1 MKHLRF
7 LWLSIFLVLG
17 TLSNV
22 PARGADKIKDAES
35 AAHDFEAAS
44 YQVVDSYQFPGV
56 KVIQFELGVLSH
68 YSYLL
73 VSGKEAWV
81 VDPGR
86 DTSAYVEA
94 AQKEGV
100 AITAVWLSHSHADFV
115 AGHMEL
121 STRLKIPIY
130 ASEKTAPVYPAKL
143 LKEGDR
149 QPVGDAVLE
158 FLETPGHTPDSMC
171 ALLYSRQ
178 NPQQPLAVLSGDT
191 LFIGSV
197 GRPDLLGEGMSAAS
211 LASMMFDT
219 WTQKLSKLPDSVMVF
234 PAHGAGSLCGAH
246 LSDEPTSTLG
256 EQRVSNPYL
265 AHKNRGEF
273 IAAVL
278 EGLPEAPQYFQ
289 HNAKLNHDGPEVVD
303 WEPKQLPWVEPS
315 QDLAD
320 PAKHYV
326 VDIRDASAYSAGH
339 IPNSVAIGLRGRL
352 ETWVGIMVPW
362 EAKLVLVGDE
372 KEVREALLRLHRVGY
387 HPQLLDINKWKAA
400 NLPLIASE
408 LISPQK
414 LYAQMQTAESP
425 QVLDVRLPSEWM
437 GLRIGTVINIPL
449 SELSRRAGKLDRT
462 LPVVAVCNSAYRST
476 MAVGMLER
484 AGMTKIA
491 SLAGGSEA
499 WIEAGLP
506 VFQAQAE
513 GSASSVPQRQIRL
526 ADRMSAAELKRLQQD
541 LPGTFQVADIR
552 TKEQFADYSLPAAEN
567 VDIAEL
573 LSNPA
578 YLTGAG
584 PLIVVDRDGSLAM
597 MVAGILSQKTARPIK
612 ALYGGLSA
620 YWSETA
626 FGGQMSVTAPKVAPQ
641 VTAPRGPAAAPTAP
655 AGAVPGASP
664 TKPKKKSAGC

>member
-1 MKHLRF
+1 MKRLRF
-7 LWLSIFLVLG
+7 LWLSMFVVLG

-22 PARGADKIKDAES
+22 PTRGADKVKDAES
-35 AAHDFEAAS
+35 ATHGFEAAS
-44 YQVVDSYQFPGV
+44 YQVVDSYQFPEV

-86 DTSAYVEA
+86 DTNVYLEA

-100 AITAVWLSHSHADFV
+100 TITGVWLSHSHADFV
-115 AGHMEL
+115 AGHVEL
-121 STRLKIPIY
+121 ASRLKIPIY
-130 ASEKTAPVYPAKL
+130 ASEKTAPLYPAKL

-197 GRPDLLGEGMSAAS
+197 GRPDLLGEGMSAAT

-278 EGLPEAPQYFQ
+278 DGLPEAPQYFK

-315 QDLAD
+315 QDLTD

-326 VDIRDASAYSAGH
+326 VDIRDAVGLFRRAYSQLGCHRSARPARNVGGYHGAVGGQVGPRGRRKRTPRGPVPAAPCRLPTATAGH
-339 IPNSVAIGLRGRL
+339 HQVESGESAVGR
-352 ETWVGIMVPW
+352 
-362 EAKLVLVGDE
+362 
-372 KEVREALLRLHRVGY
+372 VRV
-387 HPQLLDINKWKAA
+387 DS
-400 NLPLIASE
+400 ASE
-408 LISPQK
+408 TVCPNADRRVAAS
-414 LYAQMQTAESP
+414 A
-425 QVLDVRLPSEWM
+425 RRPS
-437 GLRIGTVINIPL
+437 
-449 SELSRRAGKLDRT
+449 
-462 LPVVAVCNSAYRST
+462 
-476 MAVGMLER
+476 AVGMDG
-484 AGMTKIA
+484 A
-491 SLAGGSEA
+491 
-499 WIEAGLP
+499 
-506 VFQAQAE
+506 
-513 GSASSVPQRQIRL
+513 
-526 ADRMSAAELKRLQQD
+526 ADRHRDQHPAE
-541 LPGTFQVADIR
+541 
-552 TKEQFADYSLPAAEN
+552 
-567 VDIAEL
+567 
-573 LSNPA
+573 
-578 YLTGAG
+578 
-584 PLIVVDRDGSLAM
+584 
-597 MVAGILSQKTARPIK
+597 
-612 ALYGGLSA
+612 
-620 YWSETA
+620 
-626 FGGQMSVTAPKVAPQ
+626 
-641 VTAPRGPAAAPTAP
+641 
-655 AGAVPGASP
+655 
-664 TKPKKKSAGC
+664 